1 MAVHGLRAHP
11 IKSWMKG
18 KGEGAVMW
26 LYHLLPK
33 DLPNSRIMTY
43 GYNSNLAKDASMGRI
58 RDFAKGLLNAV
69 DSYRTRGVYAYTVI
83 SYRLLTEGFYSSRR
97 GSDPLSLSAI
107 V

>member
-33 DLPNSRIMTY
+33 DLPNARIMTY

-69 DSYRTRGVYAYTVI
+69 DSYRTREVYANTVI
-83 SYRLLTEGFYSSRR
+83 SCCLLTEECYSFRK
-97 GSDPLSLSAI
+97 GSGPLSLSAI
-107 V
+107 A